1 LKKRKHIN
9 TSGVRIL
16 TVIISLALCLGF
28 TVSIKAND
36 GGQAVGAVGYAMER
50 AGERNVSV
58 YVNGQRYGGRAFLS
72 GSVTYVGIREF
83 SMHMAV
89 SSVSW
94 NSERKTATVKSDSLS
109 LSARNANLYI
119 TANGRYLWAGSGVI
133 IRNGTMYVPL
143 RTLAKA
149 FGCSVS
155 WNAADFSASVTGG
168 GAIVSGDGFYNSESL
183 YWLSRIIHA
192 EASGESL
199 LGKVAVGTVVLNR
212 VASPEFP
219 NSIHGVIFDKK
230 NGVQFT
236 PVANGAINCTP
247 SEESVIAAK
256 LCLDGASISDKAL
269 FFINEALAQS
279 SWVSDNRPFLIAVG
293 NHKFYA

>member
-83 SMHMAV
+83 SMHMGV

>member
-1 LKKRKHIN
+1 MKKRKHIN

-83 SMHMAV
+83 SMHMGV